1 MIENSVNNYLE
12 INIDKLFKNRQW
24 RLKQYNM
31 DEIVL
36 LKIQKKKK
44 KKKRRRRERGKLWM
58 NLCWQLL
65 ILVFLNS
72 Q

>member
-44 KKKRRRRERGKLWM
+44 KKKEEEEREENYEWICVD
-58 NLCWQLL
+58 N
-65 ILVFLNS
+65 FLF
-72 Q
+72 